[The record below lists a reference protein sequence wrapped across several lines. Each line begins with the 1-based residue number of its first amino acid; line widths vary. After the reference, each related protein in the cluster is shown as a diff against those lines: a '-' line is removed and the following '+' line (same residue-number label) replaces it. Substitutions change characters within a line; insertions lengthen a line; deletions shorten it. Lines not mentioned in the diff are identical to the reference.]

1 MLRTL
6 NERVVCGCRRTQERY
21 QQHAVQSFSRTRIS
35 VWYPRY
41 AFEHY
46 NYNNLPTRLPA
57 GCSFDCCHGTPL
69 YFIWGEP
76 PKPGKDVPL
85 VVCCGG
91 QPRRALDSQN
101 AFLAQNKKN
110 KRKPPRKQH
119 GGILPK
125 HHRDIQRQHRAKRA
139 EIETLAKEDQK
150 HQKGTTQPMQNSKIT
165 I

>member
-69 YFIWGEP
+69 NFIWGEP
-76 PKPGKDVPL
+76 PKPGNDVPL

-91 QPRRALDSQN
+91 QPRCALDSLKMHFSRR
-101 AFLAQNKKN
+101 AKKN
-110 KRKPPRKQH
+110 KTKENHHENSTEASYQNTTEISKGSTAQKEQRSKP
-119 GGILPK
+119 
-125 HHRDIQRQHRAKRA
+125 
-139 EIETLAKEDQK
+139 
-150 HQKGTTQPMQNSKIT
+150 
-165 I
+165 